1 MIAVYVLLVLC
12 VGVLVG
18 MLVYMLASK
27 RRSASWQR
35 KNKFQERLRNAIL
48 KGESLR

>member
-12 VGVLVG
+12 VGVLV
-18 MLVYMLASK
+18 VYMLASK